1 MSDEREPPRDGHRHD
16 FTLERTEKAD
26 GRYVLFYSWPDRPRA
41 EARDGGEAQ
50 GATPEQL
57 PSSPETDPTR
67 V

>member
-1 MSDEREPPRDGHRHD
+1 MSDEGAAELDGRRLD

-26 GRYVLFYSWPDRPRA
+26 GRYVLFYSWPERPRA
-41 EARDGGEAQ
+41 EAREGGEAQ
-50 GATPEQL
+50 GDTPEQL